1 MKISC
6 MHRASTKKL
15 YILIAVIMISVPVM
29 GWSQSSSLTANKE
42 GIILTRMDH
51 IVVFASS
58 QKKVDELMRIFR
70 EDFQLPVFWGP
81 EGLNVLKG
89 KELKP
94 VHGYSG
100 GIFLGNV
107 TLEFETWEGN
117 DIAERPPVDCGY
129 IGVAFEPAP
138 LEEAI
143 RRLDHKGIK
152 HSEVEPWF
160 APMPDGSKVMLW
172 ELVYLTQFKGTLLN
186 LFICDYEPMPIK
198 EGDKMVMRTHA
209 DMRKWLKQ
217 QLEANNGGPLSVIRM
232 KELTLGIS
240 GMQNRLGEYSDMLE
254 EQGAGEATFKFAD
267 DQCLRLVQA
276 DSDLV
281 ISITLEV
288 SSLEK
293 AANYLKTKSMLDEI
307 SENRIGISPGSI
319 SGLKIYLEEAGT

>member
-1 MKISC
+1 MKNIFIKI
-6 MHRASTKKL
+6 HPGIIASV
-15 YILIAVIMISVPVM
+15 IVVIMISAPIL
-29 GWSQSSSLTANKE
+29 GWSQTSAVAAKKD
-42 GIILTRMDH
+42 GIILARMDH

-81 EGLNVLKG
+81 EELNVLKG

-94 VHGYSG
+94 AHGYSG

-117 DIAERPPVDCGY
+117 DIAERPLVDCGY

-138 LEEAI
+138 LEDAI
-143 RRLDHKGIK
+143 RRLDDKGIK

-186 LFICDYEPMPIK
+186 LFICDYKPMPVK
-198 EGDKMVMRTHA
+198 EDDKMVLRSHA

-293 AANYLKTKSMLDEI
+293 AAGYLKTKSMLDEV
-307 SENRIGISPGSI
+307 SKNRIGISSGSI
-319 SGLKIYLEEAGT
+319 SGLKIYLEEAGK